1 MPFRSSTAL
10 GRSRGYLSA
19 PAAVSAGRL
28 LVWAFVVLGASGGLL
43 ALLRPAPRGLAPLAS
58 PNAEAPARVAGFA
71 ELAVRRWLDGSAGGA
86 APDVVNV
93 ASASLGAD
101 SRPVVL
107 ATNMVA
113 AHLRTDRYW
122 AVTVG
127 VEVAH
132 AGREPGVWFVEIGVV
147 DTPQGLLA
155 AGAPAVV
162 PSPLRA
168 GSASPAGR
176 AFAVPAP
183 GDPIATTAQ
192 AFLDAL
198 LTGRGDLSRYLA
210 PGTRMAPVTASF
222 DSVVV
227 ERLAEVATTAQRRI
241 LRVDALATTA
251 GADLDLEYELTLEL
265 RAGRWEVRRMSGAP
279 TLRTTT
285 TRTTSDRAPTFPLV
299 NPTTTT
305 LEPAT
310 PGA

>member
-19 PAAVSAGRL
+19 PAAVSASRL
-28 LVWAFVVLGASGGLL
+28 LVWVFVVLGASGGVL
-43 ALLRPAPRGLAPLAS
+43 ALLRPAPRRLAPLAS
-58 PNAEAPARVAGFA
+58 RNAEAPARVAGFA
-71 ELAVRRWLDGSAGGA
+71 ELAVRRWLNGSAGDA
-86 APDVVNV
+86 PPDVVNV
-93 ASASLGAD
+93 ASARGAD

-107 ATNMVA
+107 ATSEVA
-113 AHLRTDRYW
+113 ALLVTDGYW

-127 VEVAH
+127 VEVAQ
-132 AGREPGVWFVEIGVV
+132 ADREPGVWFVEIGVV

-162 PSPLRA
+162 PSPLRT

-198 LTGRGDLSRYLA
+198 LAGRGDLSRYLA
-210 PGTRMAPVTASF
+210 PGTRMTPVTPSF

-227 ERLAEVATTAQRRI
+227 QRLAEVATTAQRRT

-251 GADLDLEYELTLEL
+251 GAGLDLGYELTLEL

-279 TLRTTT
+279 TLRTIT
-285 TRTTSDRAPTFPLV
+285 TRTTAETAPTFPPA
-299 NPTTTT
+299 NPTTTS
-305 LEPAT
+305 LAPAT